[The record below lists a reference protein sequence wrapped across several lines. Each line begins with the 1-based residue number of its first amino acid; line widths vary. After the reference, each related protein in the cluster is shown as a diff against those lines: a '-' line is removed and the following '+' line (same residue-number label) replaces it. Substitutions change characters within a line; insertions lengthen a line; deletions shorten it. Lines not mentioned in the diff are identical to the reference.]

1 MNFYLLKKVHLYSY
15 MANWVLCIY
24 LEINTN
30 YKYPLAGTGAPLWG
44 TAIPLGGDRYPSWR
58 TGIVLP
64 IYAALLDYKYPLAGT
79 GAPLWGTAIP
89 LGGDWYPSW
98 RTGTVLP
105 IHAAFLDWIGWWITV
120 SQSKSSGHCL
130 YHWSVDTIMYVQLY
144 YYLNPEAQSS
154 REVERERDKTETGQ
168 RQAVVERASSGES

>member
-1 MNFYLLKKVHLYSY
+1 DV
-15 MANWVLCIY
+15 
-24 LEINTN
+24 
-30 YKYPLAGTGAPLWG
+30 YKRQAGTSAPLWG
-44 TAIPLGGDRYPSWR
+44 TAIPLGRDRYPSWR

-105 IHAAFLDWIGWWITV
+105 IHAAFLDWIG
-120 SQSKSSGHCL
+120 
-130 YHWSVDTIMYVQLY
+130 
-144 YYLNPEAQSS
+144 
-154 REVERERDKTETGQ
+154 
-168 RQAVVERASSGES
+168 